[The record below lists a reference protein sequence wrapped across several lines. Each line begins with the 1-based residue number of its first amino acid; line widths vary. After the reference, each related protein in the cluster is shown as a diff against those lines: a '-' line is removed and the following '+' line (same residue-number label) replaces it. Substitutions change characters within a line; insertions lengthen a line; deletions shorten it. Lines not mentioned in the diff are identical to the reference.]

1 MKEINGFEIETYN
14 QHGFKE
20 NVKTSNCPKCSESR
34 KKKEDKCVKLDW
46 EKGFANCFHCGESM
60 QLHTYTKSKE
70 DKIYSV
76 PPFKYS
82 LMTDKATEWFQG
94 RGISK
99 QTLSRLKVTSGNE
112 WMPQTQKKM
121 STINF
126 NYFLN
131 EEIVNVKYRDGKK
144 NFKLFKDAEKIFYNL
159 DSIRT
164 SKDCVIVEGEIDVLS
179 YVESEVFNT
188 VSIPNGFNLQGNIN
202 LDYLDKYLSFFDNK
216 EKIYLALDNDEAG
229 IKGRTEFIRR
239 LGAERCYLVD
249 FKDCKDSNE
258 YLIKYGAIELK
269 ETIKNAKLTPLEH
282 VKQLND
288 YSQELDDFW
297 INGLPKGM
305 LTGMKLFDDIFS
317 AEMGQYTLVTGVP
330 QSGKS
335 EWLDQIIVRYNLQT
349 GNKVGFVS
357 IENEP
362 FIFHYDKIAQKLY
375 GKRPSKSDIG
385 SDALNKTKQYISD
398 NYFHVHFK
406 KKYYL
411 EEVLAKFK
419 ELTKRKGCRIFV
431 IDPFNKVKLKD
442 NITSIN
448 DFTNE
453 YHTQLDAFVKETG
466 SHLFLVAHPNKTEL
480 AEGSESTFK
489 MPNAYNIKGGG
500 EHFDMSYNVLGVNRI
515 YEQKIVQ
522 VKTLKVK
529 FRHLG
534 EQQKSVFYSY
544 NTFNGRYEDLDKQ
557 PEFIDFQEV
566 IQAKSLDYTN
576 WLEDGIKTE
585 EKTFEEAPLM
595 TIEPNKEFDSPFIEI
610 GEEEDCPF

>member
-20 NVKTSNCPKCSESR
+20 NAKTSTCPKCSESR
-34 KKKEDKCVKLDW
+34 KKKTDKCVKLDW
-46 EKGFANCFHCGESM
+46 DKGFANCFHCGESM
-60 QLHTYTKSKE
+60 QLHTYTKAKTN
-70 DKIYSV
+70 KVYSI
-76 PPFKYS
+76 PEFKYS
-82 LMTDKATEWFQG
+82 QITEGASKWFEG
-94 RGISK
+94 RGISN

-112 WMPQTQKKM
+112 YMPQVKKQM
-121 STINF
+121 NTINF

-144 NFKLFKDAEKIFYNL
+144 NFKLYKDAEKIFYNL

-164 SKDCVIVEGEIDVLS
+164 SKDCVIVEGEIDALS
-179 YVESEVFNT
+179 YVESEVFNV

-202 LDYLDKYLSFFDNK
+202 LDYLDNYLSFFDNK

-229 IKGRTEFIRR
+229 LKGRAEFIRR

-249 FKDCKDSNE
+249 FKDCKDANE
-258 YLIKYGAIELK
+258 YLVKYGKELLK
-269 ETIKNAKLTPLEH
+269 ETLNNATLTPLEH

-288 YSQELDDFW
+288 FSQELDDFW
-297 INGLPKGM
+297 LNGLPKGM
-305 LTGMKLFDDIFS
+305 LTGMDEFDEIFS

-335 EWLDQIIVRYNLQT
+335 EWLDQIIVRYNLNT

-375 GKRPSKSDIG
+375 GKRPTPSDIG
-385 SDALNKTKQYISD
+385 SDALNKVKQYISD

-419 ELTKRKGCRIFV
+419 ELTKRKGCRMFV
-431 IDPFNKVKLKD
+431 IDPFNKVKLKG
-442 NITSIN
+442 NISNIN

-453 YHTQLDAFVKETG
+453 YHTMLDSFVKETG

-489 MPNAYNIKGGG
+489 MPNAYSIKGGG

-522 VKTLKVK
+522 IKTLKVK

-544 NTFNGRYEDLDKQ
+544 NTTNGRYEKLYKQ

-566 IQAKSLDYTN
+566 MEAKCLDYTN
-576 WLEDGIKTE
+576 WLEDGIE
-585 EKTFEEAPLM
+585 EKEEKEPIKM
-595 TIEPNKEFDSPFIEI
+595 TPNKEFDKPVVID
-610 GEEEDCPF
+610 EEEEEWPF